1 MEGLGH
7 QKPEDIAIIRKEA
20 GRFILA
26 TNLVDDEKL
35 KPEEIITNYKN
46 QQSCERGFRF
56 LKDPLFF
63 TDSFF
68 VENPERIETM
78 LFLMSLCLLVYNL
91 GQRELRNS
99 LRRAKVGVKNQ
110 LGKLT
115 SRPTLRWIFQCF
127 QGIHLLTLDGVEQ
140 IVNLTESR
148 HYILNFLPSSCQK
161 YYLISEY
168 KQQYKRIII
177 YQISDGSANRP
188 SNFYCLDKLFYHK
201 KNLSKSIDYSKLDCF
216 SVIFLILLIFCVFI
230 NCSFLYFNLKCGI
243 WGK

>member
-1 MEGLGH
+1 VLPIEAGDLNPQSLLKKENFETPEQAQYKLKVINKKLKLFEIKEVKLIESKTKDNKTIYKISGVGNE
-7 QKPEDIAIIRKEA
+7 KPEEIEIQRKSA

-35 KPEEIITNYKN
+35 EPSEIIRNYKN

-63 TDSFF
+63 ADSFF

-99 LRRAKVGVKNQ
+99 LKRIKIGIKNQ

-115 SRPTLRWIFQCF
+115 LSPTLRWVFQCF
-127 QGIHLLTLDGVEQ
+127 QGIHLLTLNGVNQ
-140 IVNLTESR
+140 IINFTSER
-148 HYILNFLPSSCQK
+148 HFILNCLPSSCQK
-161 YYLISEY
+161 YYL
-168 KQQYKRIII
+168 
-177 YQISDGSANRP
+177 
-188 SNFYCLDKLFYHK
+188 
-201 KNLSKSIDYSKLDCF
+201 LS
-216 SVIFLILLIFCVFI
+216 
-230 NCSFLYFNLKCGI
+230 
-243 WGK
+243 

>member
-1 MEGLGH
+1 ML
-7 QKPEDIAIIRKEA
+7 KKEA

-26 TNLVDDEKL
+26 TNLVENEKL
-35 KPEEIITNYKN
+35 EPSEIIRNYKN

-99 LRRAKVGVKNQ
+99 LKRANIGVKNQ

-115 SRPTLRWIFQCF
+115 NCPTLRWIFQCF
-127 QGIHLLTLDGVEQ
+127 QGIISCCTNSSQLL
-140 IVNLTESR
+140 
-148 HYILNFLPSSCQK
+148 CA
-161 YYLISEY
+161 ISPT
-168 KQQYKRIII
+168 K
-177 YQISDGSANRP
+177 
-188 SNFYCLDKLFYHK
+188 
-201 KNLSKSIDYSKLDCF
+201 
-216 SVIFLILLIFCVFI
+216 
-230 NCSFLYFNLKCGI
+230 
-243 WGK
+243 